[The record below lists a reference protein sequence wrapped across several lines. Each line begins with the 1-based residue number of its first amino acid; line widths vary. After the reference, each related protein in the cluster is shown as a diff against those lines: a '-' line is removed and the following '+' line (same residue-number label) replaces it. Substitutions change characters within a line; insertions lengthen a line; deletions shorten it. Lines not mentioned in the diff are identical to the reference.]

1 MKKTSVIPFPVRKSM
16 KKLGEDIKEARI
28 RRRITMELM
37 CKRAGI
43 SRPTLM
49 KIEKGDYTAS
59 IGVYAKVLFIL
70 NLLDN
75 LEEVADIRN
84 DKVGLMIVSSEL
96 PKRVRTRKEKNEKT

>member
-49 KIEKGDYTAS
+49 KIEK
-59 IGVYAKVLFIL
+59 
-70 NLLDN
+70 
-75 LEEVADIRN
+75 R
-84 DKVGLMIVSSEL
+84 
-96 PKRVRTRKEKNEKT
+96 